1 MDSLADQVIVVTG
14 AARGIG
20 LAIATACA
28 EQGARVVLV
37 DRLSDEVAAA
47 AQGLQRRGLAAQV
60 RVADLADREAVASLF
75 DALLQREGRI
85 DGLVNNAG
93 TTVYGGALDT
103 GLDDLMQVL
112 RIHLAPTLLCTQA
125 VVPAML
131 AAGRGRVVHMAS
143 AAAQAAVTRLFAY
156 SMAKAAIVSMTQH
169 MATEFAGRG
178 VTVNALA
185 PGPVLTEALR
195 ANQNPG
201 VQRALRD
208 GIPADRFAEP
218 EEVAAAAVFLLGE
231 QASYVN
237 GHVLNV
243 DGGLMAM
250 KTPLHRVAKTEASAQ
265 HPHSNQET
273 RP

>member
-20 LAIATACA
+20 RAIATACA
-28 EQGARVVLV
+28 ERGARVVLV
-37 DRLSDEVAAA
+37 DRLAAEVAAT
-47 AQGLQRRGLAAQV
+47 AQSLQQRGLAAQA
-60 RVADLADREAVASLF
+60 RVADLADRGAVGSLF
-75 DALLQREGRI
+75 DALLQREGRV

-112 RIHLAPTLLCTQA
+112 RMHLAPTLLCTQA
-125 VVPAML
+125 VAPAML
-131 AAGRGRVVHMAS
+131 AAGRGRIVHMAS

-169 MATEFAGRG
+169 MAAEFAGRG

-195 ANQNPG
+195 ANQNPE
-201 VQRALRD
+201 VQRALRE
-208 GIPADRFAEP
+208 GIPSERFAEP
-218 EEVAAAAVFLLGE
+218 EEVAAAAVFLLGG
-231 QASYVN
+231 QAGYVN

-243 DGGLMAM
+243 DGGLMAL
-250 KTPLHRVAKTEASAQ
+250 KTPLHRVARPTPTPQ
-265 HPHSNQET
+265 PPTTTQET
-273 RP
+273 HP